1 MFMFMLGWLNILWLV
16 ERCRSGQSGT
26 PKRSCSWKV
35 KLATLLFVIIMISA
49 FLLPLL
55 LATWWWW
62 WGWSRWWPWPWL
74 YLVITLPGLATIS
87 CQWSSSALIRT
98 RYNELSDEDD
108 NNDDFHDGIYMYDWT
123 VAGCVSYLR
132 DVVQKKMGK
141 CGNFEKTGGGLPKS
155 HFFCNLTGF
164 FWHAKFILRC

>member
-35 KLATLLFVIIMISA
+35 KLATLLLVIIMISA

-98 RYNELSDEDD
+98 RYNELSDENDD
-108 NNDDFHDGIYMYDWT
+108 NDDFHDGKLIYMYDWT
-123 VAGCVSYLR
+123 VAGCVSYLTASPQGSPFLQL
-132 DVVQKKMGK
+132 DDHLKKLK
-141 CGNFEKTGGGLPKS
+141 PLLPQDPS
-155 HFFCNLTGF
+155 T
-164 FWHAKFILRC
+164 W